1 MSVKELIYGKAY
13 SRYRIYDYALECFK
27 NCDAISFEILSKDA
41 PDDFMPV
48 FEFLQSEGM
57 CVINRH
63 GITITEKGKTK
74 LLRGGYTRMLL
85 IERLTN
91 LSIVI
96 AIIGGI
102 AGGLLYLLGK

>member
-57 CVINRH
+57 CVISQH